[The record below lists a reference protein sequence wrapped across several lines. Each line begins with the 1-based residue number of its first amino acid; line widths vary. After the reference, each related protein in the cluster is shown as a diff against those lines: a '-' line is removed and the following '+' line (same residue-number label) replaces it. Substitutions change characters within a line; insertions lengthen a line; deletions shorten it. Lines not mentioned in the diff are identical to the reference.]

1 MTEFV
6 SKLLRRWDS
15 TANDL
20 LPAYFAMVMATGIVA
35 IAAHIYG
42 MNYFSQFLF
51 YVDLI
56 GYAVLW
62 ALSLYRMAVHGKR
75 YLADLTDHAR
85 GPGFFTVI
93 AGNNT
98 LGSVFLLV
106 ERNYTIAFG
115 LWIFGFILWVFYQYF
130 IFSALSLDKNKPTL
144 EKGINGAWLVA
155 IVSTQSVSVL
165 AAQLSPLHHWM
176 YLVALVMYMI
186 GWMTYILV
194 MSLINYRLLFMKL
207 DSSDITGPYW
217 INMGATAITT
227 LAGSLLLIEGQ
238 SSNFVEF
245 SIIRPYLIGA
255 TVMIW
260 AYGSW
265 WIPWLFIVGVWK
277 YTRGHD
283 SILRY
288 DPFFWSGVFPMG
300 MYTVSTY
307 MMAKATTFT
316 QFKVISD
323 YFVYI
328 AIVAWVYEFIGLV
341 VRIFTGRS
349 RDNVPMKYKTTME

>member
-217 INMGATAITT
+217 INMGGNGHNYTCRVTPAHRRTEFKLCGIFHHKTLSYWSHCDDMGIRQLVDTVAIHCW
-227 LAGSLLLIEGQ
+227 SLEIYPG
-238 SSNFVEF
+238 
-245 SIIRPYLIGA
+245 
-255 TVMIW
+255 T
-260 AYGSW
+260 
-265 WIPWLFIVGVWK
+265 
-277 YTRGHD
+277 
-283 SILRY
+283 
-288 DPFFWSGVFPMG
+288 
-300 MYTVSTY
+300 
-307 MMAKATTFT
+307 
-316 QFKVISD
+316 
-323 YFVYI
+323 
-328 AIVAWVYEFIGLV
+328 
-341 VRIFTGRS
+341 
-349 RDNVPMKYKTTME
+349 